1 MKRAKTSSILGSEI
15 DLFPCKS
22 DIRKRDTEDSS
33 LIATSA
39 MRRRFVL
46 FEMSA
51 KSFFGRL
58 RLILIAFG
66 GKEYFIIIVSL
77 HSSQSEF
84 LLRNH
89 SLFRLAICQ
98 NDASFLQI

>member
-15 DLFPCKS
+15 YLFPCKS
-22 DIRKRDTEDSS
+22 DIRKRDAADSS

-51 KSFFGRL
+51 KSFFGRP
-58 RLILIAFG
+58 RVILVAFS
-66 GKEYFIIIVSL
+66 GKQYFIIIVSL
-77 HSSQSEF
+77 HSSQ
-84 LLRNH
+84 
-89 SLFRLAICQ
+89 
-98 NDASFLQI
+98 